1 METGSGNFAFSPFNI
16 YEFEKAF
23 AFAFTLSK
31 NNKRRKRD
39 IVAPGLPYAS
49 RLRKGLYH
57 IFEFISNEPNKKL

>member
-1 METGSGNFAFSPFNI
+1 METGSGNFEFSPFNI

-23 AFAFTLSK
+23 AFAFTLFK
-31 NNKRRKRD
+31 NTKRRKRD

-49 RLRKGLYH
+49 RLCKGVYH